1 MCHAALELVGKTLKA
16 AKNVTKFLLYCMKV
30 DSGVGL
36 TNSWLMAQKMRFV
49 GYILSVKPFFF
60 FFSNFLGLT
69 AEIVSF
75 KLLISHKLSRMEVMK
90 FVITKEM
97 YFGTEV

>member
-49 GYILSVKPFFF
+49 GYILSVKPFFS
-60 FFSNFLGLT
+60 SNFLGLT

-75 KLLISHKLSRMEVMK
+75 KLLISHKSSRMEVMK
-90 FVITKEM
+90 FVRTKEM